1 LVLLISFGDFMNTS
15 RRTFFKVSLLGSA
28 ALLIGTSFT
37 SALAVKSPPLSS
49 EKKYKF
55 LRPLDIELL
64 IALAPAILRTSYTGA
79 LDNKTSL
86 QFVTT
91 IDKQIAA
98 LDQHSKK
105 QLRQLFELLTTSS
118 FRFLAGVPSG
128 TWPRASI
135 NEVDSFLNGWK
146 NSMFSL
152 KRTGYAA
159 LVKLITMS
167 WYCQAE
173 NYQQAGYPGPPKI
186 FLPQE

>member
-1 LVLLISFGDFMNTS
+1 MSFGDFMNTS
-15 RRTFFKVSLLGSA
+15 RRTFFKVTLLGSA
-28 ALLIGTSFT
+28 VLLLGTSFT
-37 SALAVKSPPLSS
+37 SVLAVNSPRSS
-49 EKKYKF
+49 SAYKYNF
-55 LRPLDIELL
+55 LLPLDIELL
-64 IALAPAILRTSYTGA
+64 TALAPAILKKNYTNA
-79 LDNKTSL
+79 LDDNA
-86 QFVTT
+86 QFRFITT

-105 QLRQLFELLTTSS
+105 QLRQLFELLTISS
-118 FRFLAGVPSG
+118 FRFLAGVPKE
-128 TWPRASI
+128 TWPKASI

-159 LVKLITMS
+159 LVKLVTMS